1 MFNKLIKHITPKV
14 KDIYISLENQNYFDI
29 NIQRKVT
36 KITIEDPGIVTI
48 DNIWE

>member
-1 MFNKLIKHITPKV
+1 MISKLIKYLTLKIKS
-14 KDIYISLENQNYFDI
+14 IYISLNNQEYI
-29 NIQRKVT
+29 KIQTKKRVT